1 MTRRSIHRRIARW
14 LSGLVPLAVICP
26 LTLAPARAEAQA
38 GSAAGRGAA
47 VVVTTTTGVQQF
59 ASVGLPSAGGMADS
73 ALASVVV
80 PSALS
85 ADELA
90 SISAGQLDQAL
101 VSTTTTAQAANVNVL
116 NGLITAEA
124 VLAVA
129 TSYANGVTATSE
141 SSGSALVGLMV
152 NGVTYA
158 DGAPAPNTQVSLP
171 GVGYV
176 VLNEQ
181 IPVGDGAHNTGLT
194 VNMIHVYLTD
204 PTSGTPAGDI
214 VVGTATSAASL

>member
-1 MTRRSIHRRIARW
+1 
-14 LSGLVPLAVICP
+14 
-26 LTLAPARAEAQA
+26 
-38 GSAAGRGAA
+38 
-47 VVVTTTTGVQQF
+47 
-59 ASVGLPSAGGMADS
+59 MADS
-73 ALASVVV
+73 EVASVVV

-90 SISAGQLDQAL
+90 SITAGQLDQAL
-101 VSTTTTAQAANVNVL
+101 VSTTTTAQAAHVNVL

-129 TSYANGVTATSE
+129 TSYATGVTATSE
-141 SSGSALVGLMV
+141 SSGSALLGLIV
-152 NGVTYA
+152 NGVPYA
-158 DGAPAPNTQVSLP
+158 DGSPAPNTQVSLP

-181 IPVGDGAHNTGLT
+181 IPVGDGARNTGLT